1 MINVRKLT
9 LLAVF
14 LVFFAACEND
24 MQSIMRLDKG
34 AAAIEEGTKIESYYS
49 QYGRV
54 RAKLTA
60 PTMKRYLQRPAYV
73 EFNNGLKVLSY
84 NDSLQVESTVTAK
97 YGKYFENDDNVL
109 LRDSVVV
116 VNKEGKR
123 LDCSELHW
131 DSRKGKFFSDK
142 NVRISTP
149 TDTIYGT
156 GLESNQD
163 FSDYNIIN
171 PRGQVMVQDSTMQLN

>member
-1 MINVRKLT
+1 MRRYRKMVCLSIC
-9 LLAVF
+9 LLSF
-14 LVFFAACEND
+14 YACEND
-24 MQSIMRLDKG
+24 MQSIMRLDQK
-34 AAAIEEGTKIESYYS
+34 AAAVEEGVNIESLYS
-49 QYGRV
+49 QTGRV

-60 PTMKRYLQRPAYV
+60 PTMLRYLERPSYV
-73 EFNNGLKVLSY
+73 EFNHGLKVLSY

-97 YGKYFENDDNVL
+97 YGKYFENDDNVF

-123 LDCSELHW
+123 LDCNELNW
-131 DSRKGKFFSDK
+131 DSKRGKFFSNK
-142 NVRISTP
+142 PVRISTP

-171 PRGQVMVQDSTMQLN
+171 PRGQVLVQDSTLQ

>member
-1 MINVRKLT
+1 MINVRKMALM
-9 LLAVF
+9 AIF
-14 LVFFAACEND
+14 LFSLAACEND
-24 MQSIMRLDKG
+24 MQSIMRLDQG
-34 AAAIEEGTKIESYYS
+34 AAAVEEGIKIESLYS
-49 QYGRV
+49 QGGRV

-60 PTMKRYLQRPAYV
+60 PTMKRYMERPAYV

-97 YGKYFENDDNVL
+97 YGKYFENDDNVF

-116 VNKEGKR
+116 INKEGKR
-123 LDCSELHW
+123 LDCNELNW
-131 DSRKGKFFSDK
+131 DSKKGKFLSK
-142 NVRISTP
+142 KAVRISTP

-171 PRGQVMVQDSTMQLN
+171 PRGQVTVQDSTLN

>member
-1 MINVRKLT
+1 MINVRKMV

-14 LVFFAACEND
+14 LFSLAACEND
-24 MQSIMRLDKG
+24 MQSIMQLDKG
-34 AAAIEEGTKIESYYS
+34 AAAVEEGVKIESFYS

-60 PTMKRYLQRPAYV
+60 PTMTRYLERPAYV

-123 LDCSELHW
+123 LDCYELHW
-131 DSRKGKFFSDK
+131 DSKKGRFFSDK
-142 NVRISTP
+142 DVRISTP

-171 PRGQVMVQDSTMQLN
+171 PRGQVTVQDSTLQ